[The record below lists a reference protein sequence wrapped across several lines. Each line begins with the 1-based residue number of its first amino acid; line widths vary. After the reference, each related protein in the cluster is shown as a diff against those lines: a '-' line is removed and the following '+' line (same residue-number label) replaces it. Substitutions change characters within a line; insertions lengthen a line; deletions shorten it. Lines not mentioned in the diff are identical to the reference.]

1 MNQMLLRPF
10 LLSLALLVVPGASY
24 AGVDDGQPFGT
35 MGEKQFNAF
44 VEYATTHGVD
54 LEAEMNKA
62 YAGDAAAL
70 ARVFGLASGF
80 KSLDAQAK
88 AYGNLLYSS
97 FLNIVEKQGDGIF
110 VSAIALLP
118 DSDRQRVRD
127 FLFYPVRLA
136 PRKHRAEVERETR
149 DQFPRLYPPEYRFGN
164 NDALFN

>member
-1 MNQMLLRPF
+1 MSRMLLRHF
-10 LLSLALLVVPGASY
+10 LLSLALLVAPGAIY

-35 MGEKQFNAF
+35 MGEKQFSAF
-44 VEYATTHGVD
+44 VEYATSHGVD
-54 LEAEMNKA
+54 LEAEMKKA

-88 AYGNLLYSS
+88 AYGNLLYST
-97 FLNIVEKQGDGIF
+97 FLNIVERQGDGIF

-118 DSDRQRVRD
+118 ESEWQRVRD

-149 DQFPRLYPPEYRFGN
+149 EQFPKLYPPEYEFGK